1 MASVFVRGS
10 ALLIGVTLLGCSDSR
25 PKFVPVSGRV
35 LVDGKPV
42 ANLMVTFQPIQTDKN
57 KDPGPG
63 SAGITDAEGRFVLKV
78 SSQQYSGDGAI
89 VGKHKVRIGTVLPG
103 EGVATDPSIGSPDD
117 APLAGKEL
125 IPPQYNQDTILTF
138 EVPSSGTD
146 QANFEIYIKTKK
158 KP

>member
-1 MASVFVRGS
+1 MRRSS
-10 ALLIGVTLLGCSDSR
+10 LPLALTLLALVVIGCNDGR

-42 ANLMVTFQPIQTDKN
+42 ANLMVTFQPIATEQN

-63 SAGITDAEGRFVLKV
+63 SAGITDADGRFTLKV
-78 SSQQYSGDGAI
+78 SSQQYSSNGAV
-89 VGKHKVRIGTVLPG
+89 VGKHKVRIGTILPG
-103 EGVATDPSIGSPDD
+103 EGQATDPSIGSPDD
-117 APLAGKEL
+117 APLAGREL

-138 EVPSSGTD
+138 EVPPKGTD
-146 QANFEIYIKTKK
+146 QANFDIFIRTR

>member
-1 MASVFVRGS
+1 MLRSF
-10 ALLIGVTLLGCSDSR
+10 LLVGLGLLAAGVLGCSDGR

-35 LVDGKPV
+35 LVDGQPV
-42 ANLMVTFQPIQTDKN
+42 ANLMVTFQPLQTEKN

-63 SAGITDAEGRFVLKV
+63 SAGITDAEGRFTLKV
-78 SSQQYSGDGAI
+78 SSQQYSGTGAV
-89 VGKHKVRIGTVLPG
+89 VGKHKVRIGTILPG
-103 EGVATDPSIGSPDD
+103 EGQATDPSIGSPDD

-138 EVPSSGTD
+138 EVPPGGTD
-146 QANFEIYIKTKK
+146 QANFELYIRTR

>member
-1 MASVFVRGS
+1 MMRSLLSLCLV
-10 ALLIGVTLLGCSDSR
+10 LLILTVLGCGEGR

-42 ANLMVTFQPIQTDKN
+42 ANLMVTFQPIATERN

-63 SAGITDAEGRFVLKV
+63 SAGITDAEGRFTLKV
-78 SSQQYSGDGAI
+78 SSQQYSGNGAV

-103 EGVATDPSIGSPDD
+103 EGQATDPSIGSPDD

-125 IPPQYNQDTILTF
+125 IPPHYNQDTILTF
-138 EVPSSGTD
+138 EVPPEGTN
-146 QANFEIYIKTKK
+146 QANFDLFIRTR